1 MLNTDKFRVAFVDE
15 DDFYGSIIKERLGQD
30 GSIEVQHYNTGLA
43 LIDSLHEEPDMVVV
57 DHSIP
62 DVSLR
67 GLFDLIKLY
76 NSKVSLVV
84 LSRELNISDSID
96 EHLNLAN
103 RKITKDENAVQKLT
117 RLIQI
122 HLLSFQDFIW
132 V

>member
-1 MLNTDKFRVAFVDE
+1 
-15 DDFYGSIIKERLGQD
+15 
-30 GSIEVQHYNTGLA
+30 
-43 LIDSLHEEPDMVVV
+43 MVVV

-96 EHLNLAN
+96 EHLSLAN